1 MSQRDVIETPGPGL
15 PRRPILPCASIRSGV
30 GERSMAMTRVNAMLA
45 AMITLVVLSQFFRSS
60 NGVIAPEMM
69 HELNV
74 DAHAIGLS
82 SGAFFVIFAVLQIPL
97 GVLFDRYGPRCV
109 VSGMLV
115 FAVVGSA
122 VFGLADSL
130 GLLVAGRFLIGLGF
144 AGGMVGSL
152 VILSRWLD
160 PIDFTRAMTI
170 LFASANIGSLLAT
183 SPLSAATDL
192 VGWRATFLLL
202 AIVTAAVA
210 AGFFLIVRDE
220 PPGSTGRA
228 GRPETLAASIRGIGD
243 VFRLPGLMGVLPLVA
258 LGYSSIVTIIGLWGG
273 PFLHDVHRVDGIERG
288 NLLSVLAVAFV
299 VGTLAYGPVQRRIGS
314 FRPVVLAG
322 GVASAALMLALAALA
337 HTPLLV
343 TLPLLVATCFVGAF
357 SVVLMGHGVALI
369 PAALKGRG
377 TTTLNGVL
385 MGGTAILQIASG
397 AVVEGAHDWFG
408 SPSSGY
414 AAFFAF
420 LGVLMLAGTALY
432 LRTPEPKRERLG

>member
-1 MSQRDVIETPGPGL
+1 
-15 PRRPILPCASIRSGV
+15 
-30 GERSMAMTRVNAMLA
+30 MAMTRVNAMLA

-115 FAVVGSA
+115 FAVIGSA

-273 PFLHDVHRVDGIERG
+273 PFLHDVHQVDGIERG

-322 GVASAALMLALAALA
+322 GVASAALLLALAALA

-343 TLPLLVATCFVGAF
+343 TLPLLVATCLVGAF

-397 AVVEGAHDWFG
+397 VVVEGAHAWFG